1 MKKTLLILAAIVF
14 AVTACDKQ
22 TYVDGDYSATF
33 EELDSH
39 GWNAFVE
46 FTLTGDEI
54 SNVTFD
60 YLNADGVLKSEDSAY
75 NARMLS
81 ITGVT
86 NPETYCP
93 QIEAA
98 IANTTIA
105 PEYEPID
112 VVTGAT
118 HSGEN
123 ANMLMEAALEAAID
137 GEPMDVVIPQPVEEE

>member
-1 MKKTLLILAAIVF
+1 MKKTLLILVAVVF

-33 EELDSH
+33 DELDSH
-39 GWNAFVE
+39 DWNAFVE
-46 FTLTGDEI
+46 FTLEGDEI
-54 SNVTFD
+54 SNVNFD
-60 YLNADGVLKSEDSAY
+60 YVNADGVLKSEDSAY

-86 NPETYCP
+86 NPEQYVP

-98 IANTTIA
+98 ISNTTIA

-112 VVTGAT
+112 AVTGAT
-118 HSGEN
+118 SSSEN
-123 ANMLMEAALEAAID
+123 ANMLMEAALEAAVD
-137 GEPMDVVIPQPVEEE
+137 GEPMDVTIPQPVEEE

>member
-22 TYVDGDYSATF
+22 TYVDGNYSATF

-39 GWNAFVE
+39 GWNAFIE
-46 FTLTGDEI
+46 FTLTEDVI
-54 SNVTFD
+54 SNVNFD
-60 YLNADGVLKSEDSAY
+60 YVNADGVLKSEDSAY

-86 NPETYCP
+86 NPETYVP

-98 IANTTIA
+98 ISNTTIV
-105 PEYEPID
+105 PEYEAID
-112 VVTGAT
+112 AITGAT
-118 HSGEN
+118 GSSEN
-123 ANMLMEAALEAAID
+123 ANLLMEAALEAAVD
-137 GEPMDVVIPQPVEEE
+137 GEPTDVTIPQPVEE